1 MKYKMLVLDLDDTL
15 LTDDH
20 TISVENAAMLFKA
33 QELEF
38 MLFWLP
44 EDQRQQMIAY
54 AKELQLIIRI

>member
-1 MKYKMLVLDLDDTL
+1 
-15 LTDDH
+15 
-20 TISVENAAMLFKA
+20 MLFKA